1 MSCSFYQHLSPYID
15 GELDTL
21 TTERLK
27 DHLETCVFCRGELN
41 FMLQIRNSLR
51 QGATSTK
58 APLFLKEKILG
69 EARQA
74 RRTAFIPLWNF
85 AYAAGLVVVVLL
97 AFVLL
102 FNFWPKDRHSFTDIA
117 DILAKHHTVYGPGG
131 KSLSIGSSDSQGAQL
146 WFKTKLGLEFSVPNA
161 AFAKYKLK
169 GANAFEH
176 QDKKV
181 GRVKCR
187 VEVIHQALPLFKAI
201 GK

>member
-74 RRTAFIPLWNF
+74 RRTAFIPRWNF

-131 KSLSIGSSDSQGAQL
+131 KSLSIGSSDSQDAQL

-161 AFAKYKLK
+161 AFAGYKLK

-187 VEVIHQALPLFKAI
+187 VEVIHPALLLFKAI